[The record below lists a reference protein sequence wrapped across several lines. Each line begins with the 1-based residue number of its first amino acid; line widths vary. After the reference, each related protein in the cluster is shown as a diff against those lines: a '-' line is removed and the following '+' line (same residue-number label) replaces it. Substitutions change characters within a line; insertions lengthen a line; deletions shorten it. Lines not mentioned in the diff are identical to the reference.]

1 MIYLASTSPRRSAL
15 LTQIGV
21 SFEVLSPN
29 IDEAIA
35 ADEGIF
41 PYVRRMAREKA
52 LAGQAECRR
61 QARPAAP
68 LLAADTVVV
77 IDGDILPKPLNRD
90 EARSQLQRLSGRAH
104 LVHTALCLMGRSFHE
119 TVSTT
124 VVTFKVLSDA
134 EIEAY
139 CATDEP
145 LGKAGSYAIQGQGAL
160 FVSGLV
166 GSYSGVVGLPL
177 YECGQ
182 VLRAEGVL

>member
-1 MIYLASTSPRRSAL
+1 LIYLASTSPRRSAL

-21 SFEVLSPN
+21 PFTVLSPD
-29 IDEAIA
+29 IDEAMA
-35 ADEGIF
+35 MEEGVL

-61 QARPAAP
+61 RALPAAP
-68 LLAADTVVV
+68 LLGADTVVV
-77 IDGDILPKPLNRD
+77 ADGDILRKPSDID
-90 EARSQLQRLSGRAH
+90 EARLQLKRLSGRAH
-104 LVHTALCLMGRSFHE
+104 LVHTALCLIGRSYRE
-119 TVSTT
+119 MVSTT
-124 VVTFKVLSDA
+124 VVTFKVLSET

-139 CATDEP
+139 CATGEP
-145 LGKAGSYAIQGQGAL
+145 LGKAGGYAIQGQGAL
-160 FVSGLV
+160 FISGLV